1 MGAGVPG
8 DSHCGHLELIRLTR
22 TWPAEEESLTL
33 RVLRKYTNRR
43 LYDTSKSCYITLED
57 VKQLVLDSVPF
68 EVQDSKT
75 GKDLTR
81 NILLQ
86 IISEQEGESAGML
99 TNQVL
104 QQLIRFYGDSMQ
116 GMMRQYLEQSI
127 ATFLAQQDRIREQ
140 MESMLDAANPLNMM
154 NKIAGQNMAMWN
166 LFHVSEEEE
175 NASAEAQNESPET
188 ETRSRTGSQS
198 GAAAKSAT
206 DSQSE
211 TTSRSKTAARS
222 SSSAGQAGDR
232 SGNSDDGGSDNREPG
247 AGQS

>member
-1 MGAGVPG
+1 LNAV
-8 DSHCGHLELIRLTR
+8 L
-22 TWPAEEESLTL
+22 AEEDTQAL

-57 VKQLVLDSVPF
+57 VKQLVLDNVQF

-75 GKDLTR
+75 GSDLTR

-127 ATFLAQQDRIREQ
+127 GSFLSQQDRIREQ
-140 MESMLDAANPLNMM
+140 MESMIDAANPLNMM
-154 NKIAGQNMAMWN
+154 NKFAGQNMAMWN
-166 LFHVSEEEE
+166 MFT
-175 NASAEAQNESPET
+175 SAAEDAEKAE
-188 ETRSRTGSQS
+188 
-198 GAAAKSAT
+198 KSAKA
-206 DSQSE
+206 DAE
-211 TTSRSKTAARS
+211 V
-222 SSSAGQAGDR
+222 
-232 SGNSDDGGSDNREPG
+232 EPG
-247 AGQS
+247 NAGKKGDKKDSA